1 MAMLKPRTKTPELE
15 IDTLAGGKWRLSDQ
29 KPENFTMIVA
39 YRGLHCPICRP
50 YLAELDRN
58 IDEFKKRGVEVI
70 AISSD
75 SKQRA
80 QTAKDEWRLENT
92 PIGYGLS
99 MAVAREWGLYV
110 STSIGK
116 TSSGVVEPDQFSEPG
131 LFLVKPDQTLYAS
144 SIATMP
150 FARPHFKDILAAVD
164 VVIAKNYPAR
174 GEA

>member
-1 MAMLKPRTKTPELE
+1 MAVLKPRMKTPELKL
-15 IDTLAGGKWRLSDQ
+15 DTLEGGTWRLSDQ
-29 KPENFTMIVA
+29 SPETFTMIVA

-50 YLAELDRN
+50 YLSELDRN

-70 AISSD
+70 AISGD
-75 SKQRA
+75 TEERA
-80 QTAKDEWRLENT
+80 QTAKDEWKLENT
-92 PIGYGLS
+92 GIGYGLS
-99 MAVAREWGLYV
+99 MVVAREWGLYV

-116 TSSGVVEPDQFSEPG
+116 TSSGVVEPGQFSEPG
-131 LFLVKPDQTLYAS
+131 LFLVRPDQTLYAS

>member
-1 MAMLKPRTKTPELE
+1 MLKPRTKTPDLE
-15 IDTLAGGKWRLSDQ
+15 IDTLKGGTWRLSDQ
-29 KPENFTMIVA
+29 EPENFTMMVA

-58 IDEFKKRGVEVI
+58 IDEFRKRGVEVI
-70 AISSD
+70 AISGD
-75 SKQRA
+75 SRERA
-80 QTAKDEWRLENT
+80 QAAKDEWKLENT
-92 PIGYGLS
+92 RIGYGLS
-99 MAVAREWGLYV
+99 MAVAREWGLYI
-110 STSIGK
+110 SNSIGK

-131 LFLVKPDQTLYAS
+131 LFLVRPDHTLYAS